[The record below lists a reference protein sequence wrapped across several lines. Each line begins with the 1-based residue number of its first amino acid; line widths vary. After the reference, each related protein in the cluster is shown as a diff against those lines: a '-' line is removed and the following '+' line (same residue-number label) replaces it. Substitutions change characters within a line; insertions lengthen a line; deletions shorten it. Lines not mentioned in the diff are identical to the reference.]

1 MAAHRAYMFLN
12 SSHSRIAAFLRGDSQ
27 ANEFQAGSRRT
38 ACDPRGRESADQASG
53 TGSWLQARFVGVSLN
68 TSAMNEAE
76 ATEVLIGTSQSLGLP
91 CVDPIRTG
99 VEPIAAVLES
109 FHAS

>member
-1 MAAHRAYMFLN
+1 
-12 SSHSRIAAFLRGDSQ
+12 
-27 ANEFQAGSRRT
+27 
-38 ACDPRGRESADQASG
+38 
-53 TGSWLQARFVGVSLN
+53 LQARFVGVSLN
-68 TSAMNEAE
+68 TSTMNEAE
-76 ATEVLIGTSQSLGLP
+76 ATEVLIGTSQSLGLQ